1 MDKQAILM
9 LVFAGFFFLP
19 ILFAVMAAWVA
30 RRVRPRRAAPTVR
43 PVPTAEEER
52 TIAAYHRRIVKARRC
67 FLAGWLGGT
76 VLIWGLD
83 LPLTGIALLIL
94 GPLYGFVAFIRCP
107 GCNGHNLR
115 FWQTASL
122 HCRYCGTRLMR

>member
-9 LVFAGFFFLP
+9 LVFAGFFLMP

-30 RRVRPRRAAPTVR
+30 RRVRPRATPPARPAPTQ
-43 PVPTAEEER
+43 TEEK
-52 TIAAYHRRIVKARRC
+52 TIAAYHRRIVKARGY

-76 VLIWGLD
+76 VLIWALG

-94 GPLYGFVAFIRCP
+94 GPIYGFAAFIRCP
-107 GCNGHNLR
+107 GCDSHNLR
-115 FWQTASL
+115 FWQTSSV